1 MAAGERLFG
10 ARRYVP
16 SNVLSFPV
24 AEKFAGAP
32 ANANTAAAALIQ
44 LDGVSKTFRTTSGGT
59 VKALDQVN
67 LTIGSSEFVSV
78 VGPSGCGKTTLLR
91 IIAGLEGDHGGTFRL
106 AGETVTGPSRDI
118 GIVFQ
123 DATLL
128 PWRTVLNNVLLP
140 AQVLRL
146 ESASALATARRLL
159 ELVGLKGFEDKYPH
173 ELSGGMRQ
181 RVSIARALV
190 HDPAVL
196 LMDEPF
202 GALDALTRETMGLEL
217 LKIWDTA
224 RKTVFLITHSITEAV
239 FLSDRVIVLSPRP
252 GRILADVPIALP
264 RPRNLDMLSDET
276 FGTFTRRIRRVLDAS
291 AAPPA

>member
-1 MAAGERLFG
+1 
-10 ARRYVP
+10 
-16 SNVLSFPV
+16 LSFPV

-32 ANANTAAAALIQ
+32 ANANTAAASLIQ

-67 LTIGSSEFVSV
+67 LTIGSSEFISV

-91 IIAGLEGDHGGTFRL
+91 IIAGLEGEHGGTFRL

-146 ESASALATARRLL
+146 ESAAALATARRLL

-181 RVSIARALV
+181 RVSIARALI

-276 FGTFTRRIRRVLDAS
+276 FGMFTRRIRRVLDAS

>member
-1 MAAGERLFG
+1 LR
-10 ARRYVP
+10 
-16 SNVLSFPV
+16 FPV
-24 AEKFAGAP
+24 AEKFAGSP
-32 ANANTAAAALIQ
+32 AHAGGAANLIH

-59 VKALDQVN
+59 VKALDQFD
-67 LTIGSSEFVSV
+67 LTIGSSEFISV

-91 IIAGLEGDHGGTFRL
+91 IIAGLESGHGGAFRL

-146 ESASALATARRLL
+146 ENGAALATAHRLL
-159 ELVGLKGFEDKYPH
+159 DLVGLKGFEDKYPH

-276 FGTFTRRIRRVLDAS
+276 FGTFTRRIRRVLDSS

>member
-276 FGTFTRRIRRVLDAS
+276 FGTFTRRIR
-291 AAPPA
+291 

>member
-1 MAAGERLFG
+1 M
-10 ARRYVP
+10 P
-16 SNVLSFPV
+16 SNVLKFPI
-24 AEKFAGAP
+24 AEKLPGSP
-32 ANANTAAAALIQ
+32 ANASAAASLIQ
-44 LDGVSKTFRTTSGGT
+44 LEGVSKTFRTTSGGA
-59 VKALDQVN
+59 VRALDQID
-67 LTIGSSEFVSV
+67 LTIGSSEFISV

-91 IIAGLEGDHGGTFRL
+91 IIAGLESGHGGTFRL

-146 ESASALATARRLL
+146 ENGAALATAHRLL
-159 ELVGLKGFEDKYPH
+159 DLVGLKGFEDKYPH

-252 GRILADVPIALP
+252 GRILADVPITLP

-276 FGTFTRRIRRVLDAS
+276 FGTFTRRIRRVLDSS

>member
-1 MAAGERLFG
+1 
-10 ARRYVP
+10 VP

-32 ANANTAAAALIQ
+32 ANANTAAATLIQ

-67 LTIGSSEFVSV
+67 LTIGSSEFISV